1 MMKHFFA
8 SLLLG
13 AVLLTTAAKAQD
25 ETMIRN
31 KQGASAL
38 LFTLK
43 GLSDLSADNYM
54 GGAGI
59 STFMSDNLAL
69 RVGLG
74 FGSNTLTKNNTAD
87 EETTTT
93 TFSIAPGARYNLFNN
108 NNVALYAGGQA
119 MIAIGQVKNTAAGA
133 DVNTVSTTTL
143 GAGLFAGAEWFAW
156 KNLSL
161 SVEYGLGFTHTA
173 DKLKNASGVE
183 TDGPTSV
190 DVTMGISNV
199 NFTLGFYFN

>member
-1 MMKHFFA
+1 MKTIFTVTM
-8 SLLLG
+8 LLLTISFG
-13 AVLLTTAAKAQD
+13 VRAQD
-25 ETMIRN
+25 DYTIRS

-38 LFTLK
+38 LFTLN
-43 GLSDLSADNYM
+43 GLSDLGAGNYM

-69 RVGLG
+69 RLGLG
-74 FGSNTLTKNNTAD
+74 FGTNTLTKNNPAD

-93 TFSIAPGARYNLFNN
+93 SFSFSPGARYNLFNN
-108 NNVALYAGGQA
+108 TNVALYAGGQA
-119 MIAIGQVKNTAAGA
+119 MIGIGQVKNTAAGA
-133 DVNTVSTTTL
+133 DVSTVSTTTL

-161 SVEYGLGFTHTA
+161 SLEYGLGFTHKA
-173 DKLKNASGVE
+173 GKLKNAAGVE
-183 TDGPTSV
+183 SDGPTSV
-190 DVTMGISNV
+190 DVTMGISTV